1 MFTEPTVSVKSGMF
15 PCLPSQSRHLDAAAL
30 FLGLAPAFAAHST
43 TPRFL
48 WDLGTFG
55 YFGISA
61 SLVVQL
67 REILTEPSVSWKYEL
82 LYVPFLIPFV
92 LASAITIMVH
102 KKDLEVP
109 WWTPFTEAFERVAGT
124 CTADEARLQ
133 QKHLTGATWW

>member
-1 MFTEPTVSVKSGMF
+1 
-15 PCLPSQSRHLDAAAL
+15 
-30 FLGLAPAFAAHST
+30 
-43 TPRFL
+43 
-48 WDLGTFG
+48 LGTFG

-124 CTADEARLQ
+124 FTADEARLQ
-133 QKHLTGATWW
+133 QKHLSGATWW